1 MENEKVKEIF
11 WQCYNVFWNKW
22 KGETL
27 ARESPKWDEVVQ
39 EVKAITAKYNCRIC
53 NQIILA
59 LMTELEERSWG
70 NGGDNARAYKVS
82 RESELTIEEKVA
94 EVNSYGISDLLYVV
108 REFENN
114 PESYEP
120 EVIKQI
126 GCRLMD
132 EGIMLLY

>member
-11 WQCYNVFWNKW
+11 WQCYNGFWNKW
-22 KGETL
+22 KDETL

-39 EVKAITAKYNCRIC
+39 EVKAITAEYNCRIC

-70 NGGDNARAYKVS
+70 NGGDNVRAYKVS
-82 RESELTIEEKVA
+82 KESELTIEEKIA
-94 EVNSYGISDLLYVV
+94 AVNSYGISDLLYVV